1 VKCRVLTYSI
11 LAQSTQNGT
20 NKRKA
25 KKEQTGEKGVQLRTL
40 NIANLLLENN
50 KVATGNGAILAAGI
64 CAEEVNSQPGSVSR
78 ERRRE
83 PRPVEHHQLHV
94 HAEVAKKT
102 AIMATMVIKCFI
114 LLGEESIQWRY

>member
-1 VKCRVLTYSI
+1 

-64 CAEEVNSQPGSVSR
+64 CAEEVNSQRVSL
-78 ERRRE
+78 ER
-83 PRPVEHHQLHV
+83 
-94 HAEVAKKT
+94 KKKKRT
-102 AIMATMVIKCFI
+102 EAGGAS
-114 LLGEESIQWRY
+114 SITRTR